1 MDIRQTISDG
11 KGWFERITSK
21 IPLYKGYKQKEEARE
36 ADMLLREHIAKQ
48 LAEQL
53 RAAEDVTGQLLTG
66 PGLAQ
71 LDDMGQGNMRLQTLI
86 DKIKTA
92 AQGYA
97 GLFNSVKIKEAEL
110 ETLYQFDDRMLTKVD
125 EIGEA
130 VNSIQAAIDESDS
143 SKIAA
148 SVRRYIK
155 TVSDTSELFDRRK
168 DVLLGL
174 A

>member
-97 GLFNSVKIKEAEL
+97 GLFDSVKIKEAEL

>member
-1 MDIRQTISDG
+1 MDIRQTISDS

-36 ADMLLREHIAKQ
+36 ADILLREHIAKQ

-97 GLFNSVKIKEAEL
+97 GLFDSVKIKEAEL